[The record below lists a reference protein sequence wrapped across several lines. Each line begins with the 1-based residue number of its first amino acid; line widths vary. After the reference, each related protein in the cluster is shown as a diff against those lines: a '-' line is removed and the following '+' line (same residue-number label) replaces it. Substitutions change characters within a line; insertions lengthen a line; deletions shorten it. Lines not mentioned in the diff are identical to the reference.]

1 MVRGMKRVKREIPE
15 NDTESPAP
23 SAMST
28 ILRAPSPM
36 AAPSSSPS
44 RKRKSPHY
52 DMNDTRSMAR
62 SIAPSFERSYAP
74 SAETFQRR
82 EREDDQEPI
91 LLEMRHRDFA
101 QRAVQRSSPS
111 SQNAESFVH
120 QSFAHPTFTDIGMKL
135 KMCNDTL
142 GDLQQL
148 GVSHV
153 AALPELVLVGD
164 QSAGK
169 SSLMSGLARVNL
181 PRSAGVCTRCPLHIR
196 LINSNIDRWSCTVS
210 LQQDYDFHPPANG
223 KPKKSD
229 VTNANPFPPWV
240 KKSHRDTKPFK
251 TIFDPSEIEE
261 VLRWAQVAIL
271 NHNRSYELFIP
282 GEGAVA
288 KETELDLA
296 ARETDSQFSPNIVA
310 LEIKG
315 PGLPDLS
322 FYDLPG
328 VFLSPEKEEDE
339 YIVRVVKN
347 LTREYIRREKAII
360 MWALP
365 MNADSENS
373 ISLGIIREAK
383 AVDRTIGVMTK
394 ADQLPPQNTS
404 VWLAMFRGEKQSV
417 GHSFFATSR
426 PPDQPLDDAAK
437 WEESFFNQATG
448 NWPDEFKEFRDRC
461 GIEVLLQYLSGQ
473 LGHALAKSLPSI
485 KILVD
490 HRLQEIERDLE
501 NLPELPPNVEH
512 EVKKSL
518 YQFLARMKTAIRDTD
533 FSAQWNTLNDHFQSC
548 IFKIKPTCQVK
559 EPETQTIDLSDDTE
573 ASAITPSRPRPRP
586 NDSTMRATPMS
597 TPSRRQR
604 VENTSTPVKTEDVS
618 MVRASSF
625 AATPKS
631 SLQPESPFTRFS
643 HLGRLAMNITDIR
656 DEIQHKKRP
665 GMPRDLVPDG
675 VRETMCL
682 NAVKKWEKPL
692 ETYIAKTAE
701 LVEKVA
707 IQALE
712 DSLGLLRRRMIFKE
726 CHNYLKEFID
736 GAVVRQSG
744 LLIDMFECEKYQM
757 FMLNEDTFNRYK
769 MEEIE
774 HLKRARAIYRLKSV
788 ALVGWE
794 YPIKKAEDMSEEEKT
809 NERKIL
815 NAHLPKLGRDPYDTE
830 IEVAGFVRGY
840 YMMAA
845 ARFVEGAAMS
855 VNANLFRNISDSALD
870 MYLDDKLHLFGQQRD
885 PYVYEHLMEE
895 DDTTAKLRDQLRHEK
910 NKLDQAMKSI
920 DELESSTNCAG
931 FGSQLRASV
940 IDSGSVT
947 DDAIV

>member
-1 MVRGMKRVKREIPE
+1 MTRQTPKRVKRET
-15 NDTESPAP
+15 NSNESPAP

-28 ILRAPSPM
+28 ILKAPSPSSM
-36 AAPSSSPS
+36 VAPSPSSNL
-44 RKRKSPHY
+44 KRKIPY
-52 DMNDTRSMAR
+52 DDFSDARSMAR
-62 SIAPSFERSYAP
+62 SFNRSYAP

-82 EREDDQEPI
+82 EREDDNEPMF
-91 LLEMRHRDFA
+91 LELRPRDHN
-101 QRAVQRSSPS
+101 QRGAQRSSPS
-111 SQNAESFVH
+111 SQNADSFVH

-210 LQQDYDFHPPANG
+210 LQQDYDFHPPARG

-240 KKSHRDTKPFK
+240 KRSHRDTKPFK

-261 VLRWAQVAIL
+261 VLRWAQIAIL

-282 GEGAVA
+282 GEGSVA
-288 KETELDLA
+288 KESELDLA

-315 PGLPDLS
+315 PDLPDLS

-347 LTREYIRREKAII
+347 LTREYIQREKAII

-394 ADQLPPQNTS
+394 ADQLPSQNTA

-417 GHSFFATSR
+417 GHGFFATSR

-448 NWPDEFKEFRDRC
+448 NWPEEFGEFRDRC

-473 LGHALAKSLPSI
+473 LGHALAQSLPSI
-485 KILVD
+485 KVKVH
-490 HRLQEIERDLE
+490 HRLQEIERDLG

-518 YQFLARMKTAIRDTD
+518 YQFLARMKTAIKDTN
-533 FSAQWNTLNDHFQSC
+533 FSASWNALNDQFQSC

-586 NDSTMRATPMS
+586 SDSTVRATP
-597 TPSRRQR
+597 TPTPGRRQR
-604 VENTSTPVKTEDVS
+604 MEIVTTPVKTEDITMS
-618 MVRASSF
+618 GIRAPSF
-625 AATPKS
+625 TSTPKS
-631 SLQPESPFTRFS
+631 SYQTESPFTRFA

-675 VRETMCL
+675 VREDMCL
-682 NAVKKWEKPL
+682 NAVQKWEKPL

-707 IQALE
+707 NQALE
-712 DSLGLLRRRMIFKE
+712 ESLGLLRRRMIFKE
-726 CHNYLKEFID
+726 CHTYLKEFID
-736 GAVVRQSG
+736 GAVARQSG
-744 LLIDMFECEKYQM
+744 LLVDMFECEKYQV

-788 ALVGWE
+788 ALVGWD
-794 YPIKKAEDMSEEEKT
+794 YPIRKLEDMSEEEKA
-809 NERKIL
+809 NERKL
-815 NAHLPKLGRDPYDTE
+815 LATLLPKIGRDPYETE

-845 ARFVEGAAMS
+845 ARFVEGAAMN

-870 MYLDDKLHLFGQQRD
+870 MYLDDKLHLFRHRD

-910 NKLDQAMKSI
+910 SKLDQAMKSI
-920 DELESSTNCAG
+920 DELESSANGAG
-931 FGSQLRASV
+931 FGSQTQELV
-940 IDSGSVT
+940 MDSETVM
-947 DDAIV
+947 DDTIV